1 MRESFIFAGIAAF
14 LAGFN
19 FLMQEKNKRG
29 YILLFLGS
37 YGLLSTK
44 SYLWACL
51 IAALI
56 LSCIVFVLQRIG
68 RRKIL
73 TLLIVGLLVPGIA
86 FMSTTSIY
94 ALNYIFKSDISAT
107 GERSGDSISQIY
119 IERPSSG
126 AGAGAGAGSGID
138 NEPIREL
145 ITFHGDYSLIALHFY
160 LLDNPNSLFSK
171 ALGLLRLD
179 KKIQTI
185 WDEKIKLSLVHKDK
199 KVGKDTSSLNG
210 HILKPGK
217 INELLSM
224 IWPAFVFFFGPFPF
238 IGDPGFAVGIASFES
253 PM

>member
-126 AGAGAGAGSGID
+126 AGAGAGSGID

-185 WDEKIKLSLVHKDK
+185 WDEKIKLGLVHKDK

-224 IWPAFVFFFGPFPF
+224 IWPAFVFFLAHFHL
-238 IGDPGFAVGIASFES
+238 
-253 PM
+253 